1 MTASSS
7 RRQALIALVLM
18 SLIWSFNWI
27 VMKRVLHFIGP
38 FDFSALRTVFGT
50 VLLFVLLR
58 WRGESLAPTPWRDT
72 LLIGVA
78 QTAAFQLLVQVALVE
93 GGAGKIAL
101 LAYTMPFWVIAFA
114 WLLLGDRPGPRQ
126 WACLALAAVGLV
138 LVIEP
143 WVALGSL
150 QSCGLALAGG
160 CCWGTGTVLTKRL
173 FRRAAVSPL
182 RVTAWQSLFGT
193 FAVVAVALLTNE
205 RAIDWSGELIAALVY
220 NGVFAAAIAWAL
232 WLFVV
237 NRLPAG
243 IAGIA
248 SLATPL
254 LGVLFAWVLLG
265 EVPDLA
271 ELIGILFIAAALLG
285 VLQPRAT
292 R

>member
-1 MTASSS
+1 MTVSSS

-50 VLLFVLLR
+50 VLLFALLY
-58 WRGESLAPTPWRDT
+58 WRGESLTPTPWRDT

-93 GGAGKIAL
+93 GGAGKVAL

-126 WACLALAAVGLV
+126 WACLALAAIGLV

-143 WVALGSL
+143 WIALGSL

-160 CCWGTGTVLTKRL
+160 CCWGIGTVLTKRL
-173 FRRAAVSPL
+173 FRRASVSPL

-193 FAVVAVALLTNE
+193 VVVVIVALLTNE
-205 RAIDWSGELIAALVY
+205 RAIDWSGELMAALLY

-254 LGVLFAWVLLG
+254 LGVLFAWLLLA
-265 EVPDLA
+265 EVPDVSELA
-271 ELIGILFIAAALLG
+271 GIGLIGAALLG
-285 VLQPRAT
+285 VLRPQPRH
-292 R
+292 